1 MKKIEEQLRKM
12 IREELTEV
20 RLTEQLDTRKM
31 KTILRKL
38 QDIEGKFRNSMYKL
52 DEQLNREVGYKELS
66 KKLRMSYKDNV
77 TKFMRELISIVKKAT

>member
-1 MKKIEEQLRKM
+1 MKITKSQLRE
-12 IREELTEV
+12 IVREE
-20 RLTEQLDTRKM
+20 LTEQLDTRKL

>member
-1 MKKIEEQLRKM
+1 MKITKSQLRE
-12 IREELTEV
+12 IVREE
-20 RLTEQLDTRKM
+20 LTEQLDTRKI

-38 QDIEGKFRNSMYKL
+38 QDREGKFRNTMYKL
-52 DEQLNREVGYKELS
+52 VDQLNREVGYKELS

>member
-1 MKKIEEQLRKM
+1 MKITKSQLRE
-12 IREELTEV
+12 IVREE
-20 RLTEQLDTRKM
+20 LTEQLDTRKL

-38 QDIEGKFRNSMYKL
+38 QDREGKFRNTMYKL
-52 DEQLNREVGYKELS
+52 DDQLNREVGYKELS

>member
-1 MKKIEEQLRKM
+1 MKKIKEQIRKM
-12 IREELTEV
+12 IREELTE
-20 RLTEQLDTRKM
+20 QLDTRKI

-38 QDIEGKFRNSMYKL
+38 QDREGKFRNTMYKL
-52 DEQLNREVGYKELS
+52 DDQLNREVGYKELS